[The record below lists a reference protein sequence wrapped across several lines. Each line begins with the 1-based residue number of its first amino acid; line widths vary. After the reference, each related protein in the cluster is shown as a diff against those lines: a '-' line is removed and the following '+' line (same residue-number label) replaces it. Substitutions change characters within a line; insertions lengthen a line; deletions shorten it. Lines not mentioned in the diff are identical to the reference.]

1 MIQLLLESTIV
12 WGPCIQHVLL
22 SGGVSHTDNSRWIL
36 PSLPLCDK
44 TSLKKNATEMRNRF
58 ICFTITSNSLWHGGT
73 ACFFPATQN

>member
-36 PSLPLCDK
+36 LSLLLCDK
-44 TSLKKNATEMRNRF
+44 TSSKKKCNGDEKWVYLFYN
-58 ICFTITSNSLWHGGT
+58 HK
-73 ACFFPATQN
+73 